1 MAFFAYRYIQETLQL
16 TELDP
21 VYRQFSAIFETFRI
35 AGKGVAE
42 IVPAVV
48 APILKKAPKPVEDD
62 EMEELEVNIGSGHH
76 VAIALCI
83 YQLFLIAEK
92 QWQRSG

>member
-1 MAFFAYRYIQETLQL
+1 LKSRYIQETLQL

-35 AGKGVAE
+35 AGKGAVE
-42 IVPAVV
+42 IIPAVV

-62 EMEELEVNIGSGHH
+62 EMDELDVSRET
-76 VAIALCI
+76 
-83 YQLFLIAEK
+83 LFLLISLLMLIMFAETC
-92 QWQRSG
+92 

>member
-1 MAFFAYRYIQETLQL
+1 LFLISRYIQETLQL

-35 AGKGVAE
+35 AGKGAVE
-42 IVPAVV
+42 IIPAVV

-62 EMEELEVNIGSGHH
+62 EMDELDVS
-76 VAIALCI
+76 
-83 YQLFLIAEK
+83 
-92 QWQRSG
+92 